1 MNKKYSARAIYNDK
15 FKIGSLDDTASLTKL
30 MKSSGMSICDN
41 MDRTMVA
48 TLDSP
53 YDPELHNK
61 IFDKCISKWLKGI
74 PLECNIK
81 HAYNILPLGNSD
93 VLIRV

>member
-1 MNKKYSARAIYNDK
+1 MQQKYDARSIYNDK
-15 FKIGSLDDTASLTKL
+15 TKIGMISDISSLTKL
-30 MKSSGMSICDN
+30 MKSNGMTICDN

-48 TLDSP
+48 TLDAQ
-53 YDPELHNK
+53 YNPELHNK

-74 PLECNIK
+74 PLECNIR
-81 HAYNILPLGNSD
+81 HAYNILPLSKSD